1 MAITC
6 YHNIYDINAV
16 KKNPIEMEVIHLRSL
31 ETSYTGE
38 LEEEEKECLPA
49 LKIVASET
57 Q

>member
-38 LEEEEKECLPA
+38 LEEEEEECLPA